1 MIALGCYGALAE
13 LGLRCPEDVS
23 VTGFNDMP
31 FVDKQRPAL
40 TTVRIPHYEI
50 GYEAARLL
58 LERIANPASPPKRV
72 VLPVELVVRNSV
84 ASPALGQA

>member
-1 MIALGCYGALAE
+1 MLALGCYRALAE

-40 TTVRIPHYEI
+40 TTVRIPHYDI

-58 LERIANPASPPKRV
+58 LERIANPASQPKRI
-72 VLPVELVVRNSV
+72 VLPVQLVIRDSV
-84 ASPALGQA
+84 AARA